1 MSSVLYT
8 DKNLLNR
15 QIEDVRNI
23 FDCYCDTD
31 GDLIIW
37 CGHPITIFTIDDR
50 VNNYHNTIQ
59 FKLLIGLFIFNP
71 QDRPNGYIK
80 AYISTIDL
88 YETIKREYSP
98 LKNQEIYKHI
108 YTNHKKLIQ
117 SNQHEPIYEYYKPS
131 NLYSDNIIFK
141 ITKFQKQVSSNFKKQ
156 ILKVLSQNYFHIYN
170 AKIPLNNTFLAEY

>member
-37 CGHPITIFTIDDR
+37 CGHPITNFTIDDR

-117 SNQHEPIYEYYKPS
+117 SNQLEPIYEYYKPS
-131 NLYSDNIIFK
+131 NLYSDNIIFENHE
-141 ITKFQKQVSSNFKKQ
+141 ISEASFIEFQKTDIKGIVTKLFSHLQCKD
-156 ILKVLSQNYFHIYN
+156 
-170 AKIPLNNTFLAEY
+170 TAE